1 MDSLIKLRIILT
13 SGALVGIAPVTVA
26 FIWLLPVLI
35 TAVLTQPSP
44 RYPLLALA
52 ITTLALW
59 GCWQAY
65 AAAMST
71 KPTPPRLWPTIA
83 TVIIALGWG
92 VTCTG
97 LQGWQATWLIVF
109 LMPGATATAMLMVAA
124 KRARRIERDCVTA
137 RPD

>member
-26 FIWLLPVLI
+26 FIWLLPVLA
-35 TAVLTQPSP
+35 TAVLAQPSP
-44 RYPLLALA
+44 RYPLLGLA

-65 AAAMST
+65 AAAMAT
-71 KPTPPRLWPTIA
+71 TPTRPRTWPTIA

-92 VTCTG
+92 VVCTG

-124 KRARRIERDCVTA
+124 KRARRIESQCVTA
-137 RPD
+137 KPD